1 MKKMIFFLLVSIPS
15 FTFCIAQEINENTNS
30 ISTLKFI
37 INSAKSL
44 NKYDWISF
52 SVDKVTL
59 KDGNVWNERQFDV
72 ILHYNRKDP
81 IIFVNHKD
89 KYTDNMFRVSKDNI
103 IIIDNATN
111 ELTIYNDS
119 NKKYGMYSFYGTL
132 DYVKKYFAGLGYY
145 LIPMSTKIDGYIYT
159 TPAIEYYKDTIIN
172 NLSYKKYTGFTPKY
186 YTKAV
191 SEANE
196 TYEYETYDRIDNYI
210 NDVTLLLDSIYQ
222 ITYSTNPYDKS
233 KNEIT
238 FKIYNYDFSNKEKY
252 LDSIF
257 DFNNPEYVIFSRHD
271 QDNIPLSR
279 RLSKNKN
286 INDSILD
293 FPLVSLNNDT
303 IYLRNKGE
311 WTLLNL
317 WAYNCPSCTEN
328 LYNYKHEI
336 DSLGYRIIEKE
347 GIEILAIN
355 YSTDNMDILK
365 NMAEKTN
372 STDIIYSAKGFNGC
386 ISIPYLGY
394 YYLISPDKK
403 VVFKD
408 YQLGDYSELLKAKEE
423 YENENK

>member
-1 MKKMIFFLLVSIPS
+1 MKKMIFFLLVSITS

-59 KDGNVWNERQFDV
+59 KDGNVWNERQFDD

-172 NLSYKKYTGFTPKY
+172 NL
-186 YTKAV
+186 
-191 SEANE
+191 
-196 TYEYETYDRIDNYI
+196 
-210 NDVTLLLDSIYQ
+210 
-222 ITYSTNPYDKS
+222 
-233 KNEIT
+233 
-238 FKIYNYDFSNKEKY
+238 
-252 LDSIF
+252 
-257 DFNNPEYVIFSRHD
+257 
-271 QDNIPLSR
+271 
-279 RLSKNKN
+279 
-286 INDSILD
+286 
-293 FPLVSLNNDT
+293 
-303 IYLRNKGE
+303 
-311 WTLLNL
+311 
-317 WAYNCPSCTEN
+317 
-328 LYNYKHEI
+328 
-336 DSLGYRIIEKE
+336 
-347 GIEILAIN
+347 
-355 YSTDNMDILK
+355 
-365 NMAEKTN
+365 
-372 STDIIYSAKGFNGC
+372 
-386 ISIPYLGY
+386 
-394 YYLISPDKK
+394 
-403 VVFKD
+403 
-408 YQLGDYSELLKAKEE
+408 
-423 YENENK
+423 